1 MTTMKKWM
9 LSFAL
14 AGLAGLAGLVA
25 AAGPQTSGTSP
36 ATASTGSLGCLIE
49 PDKVAD
55 LGSAVIGVL
64 ESLRAERGD
73 VVRKGQVLASL
84 RNDVERATAE
94 VARTRATTEAEL
106 RSAEANR
113 DLARQKMRR
122 AEDLVARNFVA
133 QQALD
138 QARADFQIAEQK
150 VLQTRE
156 QLRVWSREVGVA
168 EAQVGLRTIRSPFD
182 GVVVERYLSLGERV
196 EEKPIFKVAKI
207 DPLRIEVIVPAAR
220 FGTIQ
225 AGEVASVKP
234 DLPNVAALDATVA
247 LVDRVVD
254 AASNTFRVRLTLPN
268 PGNALPAGLRCR
280 ITFGEAA
287 PRASPS
293 DGGSRLV
300 GGMRMDS
307 SLASFKEKPRR

>member
-1 MTTMKKWM
+1 MTRMNKWI
-9 LSFAL
+9 LGFAL
-14 AGLAGLAGLVA
+14 LGLAGLAA
-25 AAGPQTSGTSP
+25 AAGPQAAGSAVSAATP
-36 ATASTGSLGCLIE
+36 ASLGCLIE

-64 ESLRAERGD
+64 DNLRAERGD
-73 VVRKGQVLASL
+73 MVRKGQVLAVL

-94 VARTRATTEAEL
+94 VARTRATTEADL
-106 RSAEANR
+106 RSAEASR
-113 DLARQKMRR
+113 DLARQKMHR
-122 AEDLVARNFVA
+122 AEDLVAKNFVA

-138 QARADFQIAEQK
+138 QARTDFQMAEQK
-150 VLQTRE
+150 VQQTRE

-196 EEKPIFKVAKI
+196 EEKPIFKVARI

-220 FGTIQ
+220 FGTIRV
-225 AGEVASVKP
+225 GEVASIKP

-268 PGNALPAGLRCR
+268 PGNTLPAGLRCR
-280 ITFGEAA
+280 ITFGETSPQPRLTAA
-287 PRASPS
+287 
-293 DGGSRLV
+293 GTRLV
-300 GGMRMDS
+300 DGMRMDS

>member
-1 MTTMKKWM
+1 MKKWM
-9 LSFAL
+9 LSCACL
-14 AGLAGLAGLVA
+14 GLAGMAGLAA
-25 AAGPQTSGTSP
+25 AASPQGTGGTAGAASSGT
-36 ATASTGSLGCLIE
+36 LGCLIE

-64 ESLRAERGD
+64 DSLRAERGD
-73 VVRKGQVLASL
+73 VVRKGQVLAVL

-94 VARTRATTEAEL
+94 VARSRAATEADL
-106 RSAEANR
+106 HSAEASR

-122 AEDLVARNFVA
+122 AEDLVARNYVA

-138 QARADFQIAEQK
+138 QARADFQVAEQK

-220 FGTIQ
+220 FGTIRV
-225 AGEVASVKP
+225 GEVASVKP
-234 DLPNVAALDATVA
+234 DLPSVAPVDATVA

-254 AASNTFRVRLTLPN
+254 AASNTFRVRLALPN
-268 PGNALPAGLRCR
+268 PGNTLPAGLRCR
-280 ITFGEAA
+280 ITFGEPSPQTSIAA
-287 PRASPS
+287 A
-293 DGGSRLV
+293 GSRLV

-307 SLASFKEKPRR
+307 SLASFKEKSRR

>member
-1 MTTMKKWM
+1 MRWM
-9 LSFAL
+9 LGCMCWGL
-14 AGLAGLAGLVA
+14 AGLAGLAA
-25 AAGPQTSGTSP
+25 AAGPQGAGGGGAASAPGT
-36 ATASTGSLGCLIE
+36 LGCLIE

-64 ESLRAERGD
+64 DSLRAERGD
-73 VVRKGQVLASL
+73 AVRKGQVLATL

-94 VARTRATTEAEL
+94 VARTRATTEADL
-106 RSAEANR
+106 RSAEASR

-122 AEDLVARNFVA
+122 AEDLVAKNYVA

-138 QARADFQIAEQK
+138 QARADFQVAEQK

-156 QLRVWSREVGVA
+156 QLRVWSRELGVA

-196 EEKPIFKVAKI
+196 EDKPIFKVAKI

-220 FGTIQ
+220 FGTIRV
-225 AGEVASVKP
+225 GEVASVKP
-234 DLPNVAALDATVA
+234 ELPNAAPVEATVA
-247 LVDRVVD
+247 LVDRVAD
-254 AASNTFRVRLTLPN
+254 AASNTYRVRLALPN

-280 ITFGEAA
+280 ITFGDSVPQTPVDAA
-287 PRASPS
+287 GA
-293 DGGSRLV
+293 RLV
-300 GGMRMDS
+300 GGMRMAP
-307 SLASFKEKPRR
+307 SLASFKEKVRH

>member
-1 MTTMKKWM
+1 MTRMNKWI
-9 LSFAL
+9 LGFAL
-14 AGLAGLAGLVA
+14 IGLAGLA
-25 AAGPQTSGTSP
+25 AAGPQAAGSTVSV
-36 ATASTGSLGCLIE
+36 ATPTSLGCLIE

-64 ESLRAERGD
+64 DNLRAERGD
-73 VVRKGQVLASL
+73 MVRKGQVLAVL

-94 VARTRATTEAEL
+94 VARTRATTEADL
-106 RSAEANR
+106 RSAEASR

-122 AEDLVARNFVA
+122 AEDLVAKNFVA

-138 QARADFQIAEQK
+138 QARTDFQMAEQK
-150 VLQTRE
+150 VQQTRE
-156 QLRVWSREVGVA
+156 QLKVWSREVGVA

-196 EEKPIFKVAKI
+196 EEKPIFKVARI

-220 FGTIQ
+220 FGTIRV
-225 AGEVASVKP
+225 GEVASIKP

-268 PGNALPAGLRCR
+268 PGNTLPAGLRCR
-280 ITFGEAA
+280 ITFGETSPQPRLAA
-287 PRASPS
+287 A
-293 DGGSRLV
+293 GTRLV
-300 GGMRMDS
+300 DGMRMDS

>member
-1 MTTMKKWM
+1 MTRMNNWI
-9 LSFAL
+9 LGFAL
-14 AGLAGLAGLVA
+14 IGLAGLAA
-25 AAGPQTSGTSP
+25 AAGSQAAGSAVSA
-36 ATASTGSLGCLIE
+36 ATHASLGCLIE

-64 ESLRAERGD
+64 DNLRAERGD
-73 VVRKGQVLASL
+73 MVRKGQVLAVL

-94 VARTRATTEAEL
+94 VARTRATTEADL
-106 RSAEANR
+106 RSAEASR

-122 AEDLVARNFVA
+122 AEDLVAKNFVA

-138 QARADFQIAEQK
+138 QARTDFQMAEQK
-150 VLQTRE
+150 VQQTRE

-196 EEKPIFKVAKI
+196 EEKPIFKVARI

-220 FGTIQ
+220 FGTIRV
-225 AGEVASVKP
+225 GEVASIKP

-268 PGNALPAGLRCR
+268 PGNTLPAGLRCR
-280 ITFGEAA
+280 ITFGETSPQPRLTAA
-287 PRASPS
+287 
-293 DGGSRLV
+293 GTRLV
-300 GGMRMDS
+300 DGMRMDS